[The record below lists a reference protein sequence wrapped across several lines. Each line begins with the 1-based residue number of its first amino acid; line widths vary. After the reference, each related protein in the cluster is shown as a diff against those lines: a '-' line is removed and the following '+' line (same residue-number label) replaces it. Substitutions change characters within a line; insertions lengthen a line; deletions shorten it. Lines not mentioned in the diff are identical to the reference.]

1 MSTPLW
7 PDALTR
13 GLAPD
18 WRERLREW
26 PLPLPQFSLE
36 LARSALLI
44 VDMQYGSVDPDV
56 GVGPYLKEH
65 HPAIAQYYYG
75 RVQRMAIPNIKRLLT
90 VFRRAGRPVI
100 YLTIGF
106 ALPDRSDGLG
116 LLRQIDDD
124 LKTRMAGGPL
134 VRVGSRANSVVDEIA
149 PREGELVIN
158 KTSMGAFNST
168 ALDQVLRNLGVTT
181 LIVTGVST
189 ECCVATTARDAGDR
203 GYHVLL
209 VEDAGTAVTPYLQES
224 SLVAF
229 AAMFGRV
236 ETTEVTL
243 AELVQPTAPAQR

>member
-1 MSTPLW
+1 M
-7 PDALTR
+7 R
-13 GLAPD
+13 GLAAD
-18 WRERLREW
+18 WRERLAEW
-26 PLPLPQFSLE
+26 PLPFPQFSLD
-36 LARSALLI
+36 LGRAALLI

-56 GVGPYLKEH
+56 GVGPYLRER
-65 HPAIAQYYYG
+65 HPALAEYYYG
-75 RVQRMAIPNIKRLLT
+75 RVQDMVIPNIARLLQF
-90 VFRRAGRPVI
+90 FRSAGRPVI

-124 LKTRMAGGPL
+124 LNARMARGPL
-134 VRVGSRANSVVDEIA
+134 VRLGSRANSVVSEIA

-236 ETTEVTL
+236 ETTEATL
-243 AELVQPTAPAQR
+243 AELARAAEPAQR

>member
-1 MSTPLW
+1 MSTPPR

-90 VFRRAGRPVI
+90 VFRIAGRPVI
-100 YLTIGF
+100 Y
-106 ALPDRSDGLG
+106 
-116 LLRQIDDD
+116 
-124 LKTRMAGGPL
+124 
-134 VRVGSRANSVVDEIA
+134 
-149 PREGELVIN
+149 

-168 ALDQVLRNLGVTT
+168 ALDQVLRNLDVTT

>member
-1 MSTPLW
+1 MTTPLT
-7 PDALTR
+7 AETLRR
-13 GLAPD
+13 GLSAD

-26 PLPLPQFSLE
+26 PLPLPRFSLD
-36 LARSALLI
+36 LSRTALLV
-44 VDMQYGSVDPDV
+44 VDMQYGSVDPEV
-56 GVGPYLKEH
+56 GVGSYLREH
-65 HPAIAQYYYG
+65 HPALAQYYYG
-75 RVQRMAIPNIKRLLT
+75 RVREMVIPNIARLLQF
-90 VFRRAGRPVI
+90 FRSVGRPVI

-124 LKTRMAGGPL
+124 LKARMARGPL
-134 VRVGSRANSVVDEIA
+134 VRVGSRANAVVDEIA

-168 ALDQVLRNLGVTT
+168 ALEQVLRNLGATT
-181 LIVTGVST
+181 LVVTGVST
-189 ECCVATTARDAGDR
+189 ECCVATTARDAADR

-236 ETTEVTL
+236 ETTEAAL
-243 AELVQPTAPAQR
+243 AELARANTPAPR

>member
-1 MSTPLW
+1 MSTPLT
-7 PDALTR
+7 PEALMR
-13 GLAPD
+13 GLAAD
-18 WRERLREW
+18 WRERLAEW
-26 PLPLPQFSLE
+26 PLPFPQFSLD
-36 LARSALLI
+36 LGRAALLI

-56 GVGPYLKEH
+56 GVGPYLRER
-65 HPAIAQYYYG
+65 HPALAEYYYG
-75 RVQRMAIPNIKRLLT
+75 RVQDMVIPNIARLLQF
-90 VFRRAGRPVI
+90 FRSAGRPVI

-124 LKTRMAGGPL
+124 LKARMARGPL
-134 VRVGSRANSVVDEIA
+134 VCLGSRANSVVSEIA

-236 ETTEVTL
+236 ETTEATL
-243 AELVQPTAPAQR
+243 AELARAAEPAQR

>member
-1 MSTPLW
+1 MSTP
-7 PDALTR
+7 PTPNALTR
-13 GLAPD
+13 GLAAD

-26 PLPLPQFSLE
+26 PLPLPQFALD
-36 LARSALLI
+36 LARSALLV

-56 GVGPYLKEH
+56 GVGPYLKQH
-65 HPAIAQYYYG
+65 HAAQAEYYYG
-75 RVQRMAIPNIKRLLT
+75 RVRQMVIPNIARLLQF
-90 VFRRAGRPVI
+90 FRSAGRPVI

-124 LKTRMAGGPL
+124 LKTRMARGPL
-134 VRVGSRANSVVDEIA
+134 VRVGSRANAVVNEIA

-181 LIVTGVST
+181 LVVTGVST

-236 ETTEVTL
+236 ETTEATL
-243 AELVQPTAPAQR
+243 AELAQPAAQAKR

>member
-1 MSTPLW
+1 M
-7 PDALTR
+7 R
-13 GLAPD
+13 GLAAD
-18 WRERLREW
+18 WRERLAEW
-26 PLPLPQFSLE
+26 PLPFPQFSLDLE
-36 LARSALLI
+36 RAALLI

-56 GVGPYLKEH
+56 GVGPYLRER
-65 HPAIAQYYYG
+65 HPALAEYYYG
-75 RVQRMAIPNIKRLLT
+75 RVQDMVIPNIARLLQF
-90 VFRRAGRPVI
+90 FRSTGRPVI

-124 LKTRMAGGPL
+124 LNARMARGPL
-134 VRVGSRANSVVDEIA
+134 VRLGSRANSVVIEIA

-236 ETTEVTL
+236 ETTEATL
-243 AELVQPTAPAQR
+243 AELARAAEPAQR